1 MAPRYLAATN
11 LFVNGQN
18 EDNYINIINILR
30 GQVIDDE
37 TTPINQSIDDKLIEM
52 ARQPARVTRTDTS
65 ISFCSVVGVVC
76 IMVAVGIVS
85 LRFGM
90 SGGGETDKNIVE
102 DIKDSS
108 SKTITIEGN
117 WDIKIVDDKHITL
130 CNKENKCYT
139 ILLEEGEIEK
149 VTAFLENLGSQI
161 ESLIS
166 SDESILV
173 NEKFAPHP
181 LLSIYL
187 ILESYCTEL
196 NVTSIEDS
204 WDYEKFIQFFVLIT
218 KMINNLLKIYSGENK
233 NNTNE
238 LKACMVGYGLRE
250 LIFTSHQYIERDTIC
265 VESLNIE
272 LNNYNPLSKMFSI
285 FVNRVCGSVNQTTE
299 DIEFGSRYISSP
311 IFSEYA
317 K

>member
-85 LRFGM
+85 LRCGM

-130 CNKENKCYT
+130 CNKENKCYP
-139 ILLEEGEIEK
+139 ILLKEGEIEK
-149 VTAFLENLGSQI
+149 VKAFLENP
-161 ESLIS
+161 ERK
-166 SDESILV
+166 E
-173 NEKFAPHP
+173 
-181 LLSIYL
+181 
-187 ILESYCTEL
+187 
-196 NVTSIEDS
+196 
-204 WDYEKFIQFFVLIT
+204 QFRVF
-218 KMINNLLKIYSGENK
+218 
-233 NNTNE
+233 
-238 LKACMVGYGLRE
+238 
-250 LIFTSHQYIERDTIC
+250 RDTYLRLFPN
-265 VESLNIE
+265 VEVFSVDGANIKWDLWNE
-272 LNNYNPLSKMFSI
+272 HFLEYYYQVI
-285 FVNRVCGSVNQTTE
+285 VYIDNRN
-299 DIEFGSRYISSP
+299 
-311 IFSEYA
+311 
-317 K
+317 